1 MPAPFDSLGPS
12 PGESTVG
19 DGVAPDQVPAV
30 AASNLVAACEAA
42 WAAIQARHPQVP
54 DTVVVL
60 GSGVERGRLVKLGHW
75 WGGQWRVGG
84 EARGEVLL
92 AGEALHL
99 PPEAV
104 FEVLLHEAAHGL
116 NAARGIRDTSRG
128 GRYHNANFKAAAAEV
143 GLKPGRMDPYGW
155 ARTALTPSTAEH
167 YAEAITGIE
176 AHMRLARG
184 LPASRG
190 VGVEGNGMDGLDR
203 DGAETEGSEG
213 RDRERT
219 TQRAAEC
226 GCEPARKL
234 RMAPSVLARGPV
246 VCGLCDSAFA
256 VPNQAEH
263 LAGASAGAPT
273 GAVAGAVVHD
283 DFVARRRQA
292 VVEEPPPVDLVPE
305 GRARLAQIE
314 AAIVA
319 VAADQPDGELMV
331 AAFAE
336 RRAEIAAWFEALVT
350 AEVIELPQDHT
361 GTRVAPESP
370 EPHTQG
376 DHDHSAPPSLDLR
389 TIELPV
395 AEVDR
400 VEEPVVPRR
409 EPPAP
414 ERTVPEVGR

>member
-1 MPAPFDSLGPS
+1 
-12 PGESTVG
+12 
-19 DGVAPDQVPAV
+19 
-30 AASNLVAACEAA
+30 
-42 WAAIQARHPQVP
+42 
-54 DTVVVL
+54 
-60 GSGVERGRLVKLGHW
+60 
-75 WGGQWRVGG
+75 
-84 EARGEVLL
+84 
-92 AGEALHL
+92 
-99 PPEAV
+99 
-104 FEVLLHEAAHGL
+104 
-116 NAARGIRDTSRG
+116 
-128 GRYHNANFKAAAAEV
+128 
-143 GLKPGRMDPYGW
+143 
-155 ARTALTPSTAEH
+155 
-167 YAEAITGIE
+167 
-176 AHMRLARG
+176 
-184 LPASRG
+184 
-190 VGVEGNGMDGLDR
+190 MDGLDR